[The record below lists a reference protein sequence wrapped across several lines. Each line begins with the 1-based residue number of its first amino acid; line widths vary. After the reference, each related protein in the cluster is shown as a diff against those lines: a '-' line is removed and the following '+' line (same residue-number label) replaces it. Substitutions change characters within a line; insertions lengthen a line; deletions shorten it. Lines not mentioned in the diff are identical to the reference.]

1 MQYDFDQFVD
11 RTNTN
16 CLKYDFARKRGK
28 QEGLLPL
35 WIADM
40 DFQVADPIR
49 QRLLAAVN
57 HGVFGYSEV
66 KEDYFSALYHW
77 YKEGFGWETRAED
90 LVKTPGVV
98 YAIAMAVQAYTEP
111 GEAVLIQEP
120 VYYPFSSVVRSNGRK
135 LVVNNL
141 LYRDGKYEMDFA
153 DFEEKVVKEG
163 VKLFLLCSPH
173 NPIGRVWEEAELK
186 RVGEICRRHGVIVFS
201 DEIHSDFVY
210 EGYRHTV
217 FANIGE
223 EFADMSIIA
232 TAPSKSFNLAGLQ
245 VSNIWIRSERLRRA
259 FVHAM
264 HASGY
269 DQLNALGLFAAQ
281 AAYEGGREWMTQL
294 KAYIQGNLDFC
305 RQFLESRIPRIKL
318 VEPQGTYLIWLDCRG
333 LGLSEKERTDL
344 IENKAKL
351 WLDTGTMFG
360 EAGAGFERIN
370 IACQRSTLEE
380 ALLRLE
386 KAVKEM

>member
-351 WLDTGTMFG
+351 
-360 EAGAGFERIN
+360 
-370 IACQRSTLEE
+370 
-380 ALLRLE
+380 
-386 KAVKEM
+386 